1 MVSLG
6 FIRAKSGMSLF
17 ILRHDDDTI
26 YLLYIDDI
34 VLMTSSVVLP
44 QRTINA
50 LQREI
55 TMKHL
60 GPLHHF
66 LGVTVERHTNGLFLH
81 QR

>member
-1 MVSLG
+1 MACKLDRSLYGLKQAPQARYSRFATYMVSLG
-6 FIRAKSGMSLF
+6 FIRAKLGMSLF

-50 LQREI
+50 LES
-55 TMKHL
+55 T
-60 GPLHHF
+60 
-66 LGVTVERHTNGLFLH
+66 
-81 QR
+81 